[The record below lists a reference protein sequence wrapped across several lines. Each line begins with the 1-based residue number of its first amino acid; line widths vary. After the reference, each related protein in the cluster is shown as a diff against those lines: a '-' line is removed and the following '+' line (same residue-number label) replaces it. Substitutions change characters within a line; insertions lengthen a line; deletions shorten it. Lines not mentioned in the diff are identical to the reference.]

1 MSIITKSDDEI
12 DLPKNYTAHLF
23 GTATTGGWTQE
34 VRVRVLDSEG
44 AEESEHVFKAFNSP
58 LVVTSGGSGIA
69 KQQDVVLN
77 ADNAHKRT
85 LKIIFRVFKNKDGTG
100 DADKILGYYKDVHTP
115 SPVACV
121 TNYTYRTE
129 DGGDTDYH
137 DTAFVVSL
145 IKDIK

>member
-1 MSIITKSDDEI
+1 VLIAVHVVC
-12 DLPKNYTAHLF
+12 LQ
-23 GTATTGGWTQE
+23 TATTGGWTQE

-100 DADKILGYYKDVHTP
+100 DADKILGYYKDV
-115 SPVACV
+115 V
-121 TNYTYRTE
+121 
-129 DGGDTDYH
+129 G
-137 DTAFVVSL
+137 
-145 IKDIK
+145 